1 MDNNR
6 TTNEDVSYIIQR
18 YIGDASEVHQRYYEA
33 KQKKGRLQCAAF
45 LFCVGKVTSCS
56 LLL

>member
-6 TTNEDVSYIIQR
+6 TANEDVSYIIQR

-33 KQKKGRLQCAAF
+33 KHKKREGCNVQPSFFVWAR
-45 LFCVGKVTSCS
+45 
-56 LLL
+56 